1 MTEIL
6 ARPSASDTARRENKN
21 DNDLASATGKP
32 GTPGE
37 PGTPGKPELARSLGL
52 VGAVLLTLSCL
63 TPASSLFVIVPG
75 LFATQG
81 TGTALTLAI
90 AGVLCVGVAF
100 CYSELGTLIP
110 SAGGEYA
117 MVGSLLG
124 RLSGW
129 LTFFLAGV
137 AAFIIPPIIAIG
149 TGEYLHAAS
158 RPFRSAVPAP
168 APSSWPP
175 RPSWA
180 SSTCAPTPGSPV
192 SSWCWK

>member
-1 MTEIL
+1 MT
-6 ARPSASDTARRENKN
+6 DTLTRAAAPA
-21 DNDLASATGKP
+21 DATTGAA
-32 GTPGE
+32 GGR
-37 PGTPGKPELARSLGL
+37 GAPGKPELARSLGL

-124 RLSGW
+124 RVCGW
-129 LTFFLAGV
+129 LTLFVAGV
-137 AAFIIPPIIAIG
+137 A
-149 TGEYLHAAS
+149 
-158 RPFRSAVPAP
+158 
-168 APSSWPP
+168 
-175 RPSWA
+175 
-180 SSTCAPTPGSPV
+180 
-192 SSWCWK
+192 